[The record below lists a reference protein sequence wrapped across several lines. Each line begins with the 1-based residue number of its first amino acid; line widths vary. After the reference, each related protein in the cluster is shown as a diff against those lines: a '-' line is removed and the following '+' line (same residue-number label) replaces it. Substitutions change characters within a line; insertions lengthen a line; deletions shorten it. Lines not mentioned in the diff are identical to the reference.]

1 MLSKVPWGKA
11 SRRGGDLVSDVG
23 EVSSDGDGGKE
34 PRMPE
39 GWINSEVYWRRGLKG
54 GFTR

>member
-23 EVSSDGDGGKE
+23 EVSSDGDGGKGQGCL
-34 PRMPE
+34 RD
-39 GWINSEVYWRRGLKG
+39 GSTLRCTGDG
-54 GFTR
+54 D